1 MSGPLRLPAR
11 AGFHVKDVPAGLV
24 LGVQS
29 VPSGLAGGLLAGLSP
44 LTGLYAYL
52 FGTLFIA
59 GATMI
64 CTVLAFAELVG
75 YIAMPSLAGLL
86 IVVGFKSM
94 KVDEALL
101 VLRTGSV
108 QAALMGLTFLL
119 TILIPLQYA
128 VLTGVGLSIIMH
140 VARQS
145 NAVRLVAWD
154 FDPDGGVRE
163 HDPPAALPAHRV
175 LVLRPYGS
183 LFFAA
188 AQVFEDALPQV
199 TAESRRCAVVITL
212 RGEQD
217 LGSTFIKVVAR
228 YAERLADADSTLMLT
243 GVSERVM
250 RQLRDTGTMEV
261 IGDAN
266 VFAATQVLT
275 ESTRQAVASATAW
288 VEATPPGGE
297 GPSPT

>member
-94 KVDEALL
+94 KVEEALL

-145 NAVRLVAWD
+145 NALRLVDWD

-183 LFFAA
+183 RFFAA
-188 AQVFEDALPQV
+188 AHPHAH
-199 TAESRRCAVVITL
+199 RRLGAGHAPVVRHRRHGGDRRRQRL
-212 RGEQD
+212 RG
-217 LGSTFIKVVAR
+217 
-228 YAERLADADSTLMLT
+228 DAGPD
-243 GVSERVM
+243 RVHPPG
-250 RQLRDTGTMEV
+250 RCLSHRVGRGNTPGRR
-261 IGDAN
+261 G
-266 VFAATQVLT
+266 
-275 ESTRQAVASATAW
+275 AVADMIPD
-288 VEATPPGGE
+288 TPCFPGVRAYR
-297 GPSPT
+297 